1 MRGDEFTENMIGNAL
16 ATRELMKE
24 LREIGQMSGGP
35 PPFSA
40 RDRSQFLSGLDRI
53 IQAIKRDV
61 ERKALLAAR
70 KKP

>member
-1 MRGDEFTENMIGNAL
+1 
-16 ATRELMKE
+16 MKE

-53 IQAIKRDV
+53 IQAIKRDAQ
-61 ERKALLAAR
+61 RKALLAAY
-70 KKP
+70 KKT

>member
-1 MRGDEFTENMIGNAL
+1 
-16 ATRELMKE
+16 MKE

>member
-1 MRGDEFTENMIGNAL
+1 MIGNAL

-53 IQAIKRDV
+53 IQAIKRDAQ
-61 ERKALLAAR
+61 RKALLAAY
-70 KKP
+70 KKT

>member
-1 MRGDEFTENMIGNAL
+1 MPL
-16 ATRELMKE
+16 ATRGLMKE
-24 LREIGQMSGGP
+24 LREIGQMSGGL

-53 IQAIKRDV
+53 IQAIKRDT
-61 ERKALLAAR
+61 EHKALFAAR